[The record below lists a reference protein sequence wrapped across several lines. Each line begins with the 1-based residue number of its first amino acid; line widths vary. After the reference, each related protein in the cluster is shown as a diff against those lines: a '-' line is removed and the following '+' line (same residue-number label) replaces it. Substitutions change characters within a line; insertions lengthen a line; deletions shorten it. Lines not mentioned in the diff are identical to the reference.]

1 MEKTELLFLV
11 LAGIV
16 HDVGKFA
23 QRAGAPS
30 SKDMEDTYC
39 PQSAHGGT
47 HRHVIYMDYFVEH
60 ELSLPRELEGKR
72 SLLARIASA
81 HHKPDEAS
89 RMEKCLQQG
98 NWLASGH
105 DRIPGDSEGGYKTA
119 RIESIFGRV
128 CLRDKSAS
136 QKHGKLLL
144 YSLNLISIY

>member
-11 LAGIV
+11 LTGIV

-30 SKDMEDTYC
+30 SKDMEDIYC

-47 HRHVIYMDYFVEH
+47 HRHVLYTDYFVEH
-60 ELSLPRELEGKR
+60 ELPLPPVLEAKR

-98 NWLASGH
+98 DWLASGH

-119 RIESIFGRV
+119 RLESIFGRV
-128 CLRDKSAS
+128 RLRDENAAPKP
-136 QKHGKLLL
+136 GDLLRYGL
-144 YSLNLISIY
+144 